1 MGYSSGPLYCRI
13 VLRRLPPSNPSLL
26 PSLRPFLRL
35 PRAVFPRDEEYKQ
48 LDVLTPRLLYCLVHA
63 GQLVFG
69 LYKLSAMRLLP
80 SASSDFISIMPV
92 PPVMEHA
99 YPAL

>member
-1 MGYSSGPLYCRI
+1 MYGVYENSTPYT
-13 VLRRLPPSNPSLL
+13 RLPPPVT
-26 PSLRPFLRL
+26 PP
-35 PRAVFPRDEEYKQ
+35 VFPRDEEWKQ
-48 LDVLTPRLLYCLVHA
+48 LDVLTPRLLYCLVHL

-80 SASSDFISIMPV
+80 SASSDFISTMPV
-92 PPVMEHA
+92 PPVLEHA